1 MTLERRLAQPGP
13 IALVDPDQG
22 KQVLN
27 SLVRNAMQYTPEG
40 GAVTISTG
48 TKSAEGR
55 TWATVTVA
63 DTGIGIPGEELP
75 HIFERFSRG
84 EKPRRM
90 QVPGTGLGLALV
102 REIVAMHGG
111 RVTVESQVGKGTNL
125 TVWLPLADADA

>member
-1 MTLERRLAQPGP
+1 LALERRLAQPGP

-27 SLVRNAMQYTPEG
+27 SLVRNAMQVTPEG

-75 HIFERFSRG
+75 HIFE
-84 EKPRRM
+84 
-90 QVPGTGLGLALV
+90 
-102 REIVAMHGG
+102 
-111 RVTVESQVGKGTNL
+111 L